1 MVLDFYDMD
10 DDEDEMKIETRLL
23 LFLAV
28 CIFSMFYHF
37 LATKARPEL

>member
-1 MVLDFYDMD
+1 MILDFYDM

>member
-1 MVLDFYDMD
+1 MVLDFYDM

>member
-1 MVLDFYDMD
+1 MILDFYDM

-28 CIFSMFYHF
+28 FLFSMFYHF
-37 LATKARPEL
+37 LATKTRTEL